1 MERVLV
7 LDANQRSAL
16 AVTRSLGSHNISVIT
31 ADETPTAL
39 SGCSH
44 FSEQYFFYPSPCKQ
58 SDAFISA
65 IVELCKKEKV
75 SVIFPM
81 TELTAALLLSHSEQL
96 PGITLP
102 FADINSVETLSNK
115 YSLMKLAES
124 LNVPI
129 PKTWYVNSLESLP
142 VSLNDVQY
150 PLVLKPGK
158 SWLEYEGEWLHT
170 SVRFADDP
178 SQATSILAQDPAFKA
193 SSFML
198 QENVPGKGEG
208 VFALYDRGRPLAF
221 FAHKRLREKPPR
233 GGVSVLSE
241 SAAIDPKLLSY
252 SKSLLGHVGWHGIAM
267 VEFRVAEDGT
277 AHLME
282 INTRFWGSLQL
293 AVDAGVDFPWLLYR
307 TAIGEKVLPNGS
319 YTIGRRLRWLL
330 GDLDSLYLTLRDREF
345 SITEKLTAILN
356 FLIPR
361 PFITRHQVNRWNDLK
376 PFWWEIKQYL
386 RDMRH

>member
-1 MERVLV
+1 
-7 LDANQRSAL
+7 
-16 AVTRSLGSHNISVIT
+16 
-31 ADETPTAL
+31 
-39 SGCSH
+39 
-44 FSEQYFFYPSPCKQ
+44 
-58 SDAFISA
+58 
-65 IVELCKKEKV
+65 
-75 SVIFPM
+75 
-81 TELTAALLLSHSEQL
+81 
-96 PGITLP
+96 
-102 FADINSVETLSNK
+102 
-115 YSLMKLAES
+115 
-124 LNVPI
+124 
-129 PKTWYVNSLESLP
+129 
-142 VSLNDVQY
+142 LNDVQY

-386 RDMRH
+386 RDLRD